1 MLTAN
6 RHHEE
11 EGNRRVVF
19 VGYSVFQECAKNIF
33 LNTSSGC
40 VLLSTMATQRVL
52 PQSKE
57 TLLQNYNKRLKD
69 DIRSILDNFTE
80 IINTAKIEDE
90 TQVSRATQ
98 AEQDHYEM
106 HVRAANIVRAGESL
120 MKLVSDLKQFLILN
134 DFPSVN
140 DAISLQNQQ
149 LRSLQ
154 DECDKKLISLRD
166 EIAIDLYELE
176 EEYYSSSQWDST
188 DLPLC
193 EAYRRQ
199 DSWASPGSS
208 CSSTQ
213 GDREDV
219 EGPPSQET
227 NPQHHNGHGT
237 ASIEKS

>member
-1 MLTAN
+1 
-6 RHHEE
+6 
-11 EGNRRVVF
+11 
-19 VGYSVFQECAKNIF
+19 
-33 LNTSSGC
+33 
-40 VLLSTMATQRVL
+40 MATQRGL

-57 TLLQNYNKRLKD
+57 SLLQNYNKRLKD

-80 IINTAKIEDE
+80 IIKTAKIEDE

-154 DECDKKLISLRD
+154 DECDKKLTSLRD

-176 EEYYSSSQWDST
+176 EEYYSSSYSQWDST

-193 EAYRRQ
+193 EVYRRR

-213 GDREDV
+213 GDREDA
-219 EGPPSQET
+219 EGPPSQEA
-227 NPQHHNGHGT
+227 NPQQHLNGHGT
-237 ASIEKS
+237 SSIEKP